1 MEPLPD
7 AGRGPAA
14 DEVVLAAVAAGKPH
28 AFDVLVARWG
38 PRVAAY
44 LRHVVGEPAWV
55 EDLTQEVFVKVH
67 DHLHER
73 ESGASFA
80 VWLFRI
86 ARNTALD
93 FERRR
98 QLHVR
103 ALESARKGRGP
114 LARLLV
120 QRRPPTPLAMLESRE
135 FSVALELALAELP
148 EPQRTVFLL
157 REHEGLSYEEIAAV
171 VGCPA
176 KTVSTRLARARTCLR
191 KQLAA
196 YLEGPRTP

>member
-1 MEPLPD
+1 V
-7 AGRGPAA
+7 GRRPAA
-14 DEVVLAAVAAGKPH
+14 DDVVIAAVAAGKPH

-38 PRVAAY
+38 PRVGAY

-55 EDLTQEVFVKVH
+55 DDLTQEVFVKVH

-73 ESGASFA
+73 EPNASFA

-98 QLHVR
+98 RLHAR
-103 ALESARKGRGP
+103 TLESAGKGRGP
-114 LARLLV
+114 LARLLAR
-120 QRRPPTPLAMLESRE
+120 RRPPTPLAELESRE
-135 FSVALELALAELP
+135 FAVALELALAELP

-157 REHEGLSYEEIAAV
+157 REREELAYEEIAAV

-176 KTVSTRLARARTCLR
+176 KTVSTRLARARAYLR
-191 KQLAA
+191 RRLAGF
-196 YLEGPRTP
+196 LEGPQP